1 MTPATFTR
9 TLLAF
14 CVGYICG
21 EVAGA
26 SNNVCLALG
35 AALVLPV
42 LLRAALERKWA
53 REAWLNREECYER
66 QERELVP

>member
-1 MTPATFTR
+1 
-9 TLLAF
+9 
-14 CVGYICG
+14 
-21 EVAGA
+21 
-26 SNNVCLALG
+26 
-35 AALVLPV
+35 VLPV